1 MPRDELAAL
10 ADRLMIDFVQMK
22 AFADD
27 PLLLEEGDGVRVRD
41 HTGRWYLDGISG
53 VFVSSLGHKNQKVI
67 DAAIEQL
74 KTLAFHA
81 PLISTNPPAVRLA
94 DLLTQVAPPG

>member
-1 MPRDELAAL
+1 MPRDDLAAL

-22 AFADD
+22 EFAED

-41 HTGRWYLDGISG
+41 HLGQWYLDGISG
-53 VFVSSLGHKNQKVI
+53 VFVCSLGHKNQRVI
-67 DAAIEQL
+67 QAAAEQL
-74 KTLAFHA
+74 QTLAFHA

-94 DLLTQVAPPG
+94 ALLTR